1 MFGLSQNTT
10 IIRWLTNLKKRSNL
24 DSSYFLFFWYEL
36 PYLFFRWTTKE
47 MQLLVRDM
55 DDLTACL
62 ELMRWVSAS
71 RIWFYKRN
79 LTVKHLSVFAKL
91 HLSSPYRV
99 VSDFLNVRVNQNSQE
114 TYASVRK
121 MKYCAIVGAMA
132 LDYFLICYSI

>member
-1 MFGLSQNTT
+1 MFGLRQNTT
-10 IIRWLTNLKKRSNL
+10 ILRWLTNLKKRSN
-24 DSSYFLFFWYEL
+24 FLFFWYEF

-79 LTVKHLSVFAKL
+79 LTMKHLSVFVKL
-91 HLSSPYRV
+91 HLSSHYRV
-99 VSDFLNVRVNQNSQE
+99 VRDFLNVRVNQNSQV
-114 TYASVRK
+114 TDASVK
-121 MKYCAIVGAMA
+121 NDFKYFHKTLFFNMLFYLA
-132 LDYFLICYSI
+132 F